1 MSSPP
6 TMAIGTSSSSR
17 TAIRCGQGAA
27 PSGGGPAHMPSI
39 DRQVDLCGL
48 EWLGGRGCGDWEEP
62 VDLAGHIALEAA
74 DDLAL
79 GQALSGAAF
88 HIGDGGRMPA
98 HPDDDDP
105 EQRGVGLAVAAPV
118 EAVTAGLAGGGR
130 DGAGAAQLGGGS
142 LRADPTG
149 VVARGTEQLG
159 GAVEPDPEGG
169 DQLGGGPGVSVLRW
183 RVWA

>member
-48 EWLGGRGCGDWEEP
+48 EWLGGRGRADWEEP
-62 VDLAGHIALEAA
+62 VDLTGHIALEAA

-79 GQALSGAAF
+79 GQALSGAALDV
-88 HIGDGGRMPA
+88 GDGRRVPA
-98 HPDDDDP
+98 HPEHDDP
-105 EQRGVGLAVAAPV
+105 EQRGVGLAGAAPV
-118 EAVTAGLAGGGR
+118 SVTAG
-130 DGAGAAQLGGGS
+130 
-142 LRADPTG
+142 
-149 VVARGTEQLG
+149 
-159 GAVEPDPEGG
+159 
-169 DQLGGGPGVSVLRW
+169 
-183 RVWA
+183 